1 MDNKLTIGG
10 APPQMYGH
18 SIVLGKQSEFG
29 YTVEYD
35 FSDWVDEYGEGTV
48 GWMFQRPTETLPY
61 LLPHTETGTSSQ
73 ITITETELQFSG
85 YGHLIVFFINNE
97 QTNKRIS
104 RTYVVLIS
112 ESLDTSG
119 EVPAPYQSYVDAV
132 HADAME
138 VREIKDEIDHL
149 QFRVTDDGI
158 LEVNI

>member
-1 MDNKLTIGG
+1 M
-10 APPQMYGH
+10 
-18 SIVLGKQSEFG
+18 
-29 YTVEYD
+29 
-35 FSDWVDEYGEGTV
+35 
-48 GWMFQRPTETLPY
+48 
-61 LLPHTETGTSSQ
+61 ETGNSSQ
-73 ITITETELQFSG
+73 ITITETELQFDG
-85 YGHLIVFFINNE
+85 YGQLEVFFINNE

-112 ESLDTSG
+112 ESLDTSN

-132 HADAME
+132 HTDAME